1 MSPRTCVICGATFT
15 PKPLASKQCCCSDD
29 CKKELCRKTNVAWR
43 AKNRE
48 ALREKRRKWNMTHL
62 EERRAYKRAW
72 HEKHRDAENARR
84 QQRRATKAAAEGRT
98 IRPRSAVVSTAKRRQ
113 RAVKAA
119 VSPERM
125 AEIDR
130 LQRGRDAEALR
141 RHAATWT
148 EAERKFARQ
157 NYKEIH
163 GVCSLHEGF

>member
-15 PKPLASKQCCCSDD
+15 PKARATTKLTCSDA
-29 CKKELCRKTNVAWR
+29 CSRELHRKR
-43 AKNRE
+43 SRE
-48 ALREKRRKWNMTHL
+48 YRNAHL

-72 HEKHRDAENARR
+72 SEKHREQESARMR
-84 QQRRATKAAAEGRT
+84 KWRAAKAAAEGRT
-98 IRPRSAVVSTAKRRQ
+98 IRPRSAVVSAAKRRQ
-113 RAVKAA
+113 MAVTAA

-130 LQRGRDAEALR
+130 LQRGRDGEALR

-148 EAERKFARQ
+148 EAERKFALQ

-163 GVCSLHEGF
+163 GVCFAVGGF